1 MTFTLN
7 DLEARVH
14 ERAAA
19 SADVS
24 YTRKLLDRGVAHC
37 AKKLGEEAVEIALA
51 AVTEDREHLI
61 AETADLLYHLFVVL
75 EARGIKLAEVEAV
88 LGERTA
94 YSGPR
99 REGGTQGR
107 LARQHDPE
115 KWNRFSDKIMRQGKL
130 MDKRTDDGFSPYLT
144 LSRGEWAAL
153 REDTPMTLTADEVT
167 RVRSLHDRLDM
178 KEIEEIYLPISR
190 LLSLYVAATQR
201 LFIVQ
206 QHFLGTAEAKVPYII
221 GVAGSVAVGKSTT
234 ARVLQALLARWPNTP
249 KVDLVTTDGFLLPNA
264 ILEREGL
271 MEKKGF
277 PESYDLPALL
287 RFLADVK
294 AGRRPVRAPIY
305 SHLVYDVVP
314 NQWVEVDR
322 PDILIVEGLNVL
334 QAGHLPK
341 DGKAIP
347 YVSDFFDFSV
357 YIDAEEDV
365 LRKWYVDRFLTLRE
379 TAFRD
384 PKSYF
389 HRYSSLNDKQAR
401 ETATSI
407 WERINLI
414 NLRENIVPTRQ
425 RAHLILK
432 KEASHLVQEVALR
445 KL

>member
-1 MTFTLN
+1 
-7 DLEARVH
+7 
-14 ERAAA
+14 
-19 SADVS
+19 
-24 YTRKLLDRGVAHC
+24 
-37 AKKLGEEAVEIALA
+37 
-51 AVTEDREHLI
+51 
-61 AETADLLYHLFVVL
+61 
-75 EARGIKLAEVEAV
+75 
-88 LGERTA
+88 
-94 YSGPR
+94 
-99 REGGTQGR
+99 
-107 LARQHDPE
+107 
-115 KWNRFSDKIMRQGKL
+115 
-130 MDKRTDDGFSPYLT
+130 
-144 LSRGEWAAL
+144 
-153 REDTPMTLTADEVT
+153 
-167 RVRSLHDRLDM
+167 
-178 KEIEEIYLPISR
+178 
-190 LLSLYVAATQR
+190 VAATQR

-264 ILEREGL
+264 VLQREGL

-277 PESYDLPALL
+277 PQSYDLPTLL

-314 NQWVEVDR
+314 NQWIEVDR

-334 QAGHLPK
+334 QAGSPPK

-365 LRKWYVDRFLTLRE
+365 LHKWYVDRFLTLRQ

-389 HRYSSLNDKQAR
+389 HRYSSLDDKQAI

-407 WERINLI
+407 WERINLL
-414 NLRENIVPTRQ
+414 NLRENILPTRQ

-432 KEASHLVQEVALR
+432 KAANHFVQDVALR